1 MPYDRPVFA
10 TLSAGYPGPDGLAA
24 QSAAGLE
31 PLSDGADWDARAGV
45 AAELLR
51 GGLSTADLVAS
62 WRALAGAPEAARRAV
77 KAGLTGPYTFAR
89 RSAIRAGE
97 RRRLTLS
104 LAEVLN
110 DALRALG
117 GAGCP
122 LVQVDEPDAVRIG
135 DDEAE
140 RRLFADAHR
149 RLLEGVTGAHPSL
162 CVIGGSAD
170 AAGPATFFD
179 LPYRSYLFD
188 LIDGPDNWRLIAL
201 APGDRGI
208 ICGAMDARTAR
219 PDEREILVWAV
230 HYAASTAGRG
240 PERVGLAPSGS
251 LAHMAP
257 EQARRKI
264 DRLSEAAR
272 LAALPG
278 RELAETLDPR
288 AIRSRSRALR
298 QRPRR

>member
-1 MPYDRPVFA
+1 MPYDRRVFA

-31 PLSDGADWDARAGV
+31 PLSDGADWGARAGV

-51 GGLSTADLVAS
+51 GGRSADLVAS
-62 WRALAGAPEAARRAV
+62 WRALADAPEAAGRAV
-77 KAGLTGPYTFAR
+77 RAEVAGPYTFAR
-89 RSAIRAGE
+89 RSDAPADE

-104 LAEVLN
+104 LAEALN
-110 DALRALG
+110 DALRSLA

-135 DDEAE
+135 DDETE
-140 RRLFADAHR
+140 RRLFGEAHR
-149 RLLEGVTGAHPSL
+149 RLLEGVTGTHPSL

-188 LIDGPDNWRLIAL
+188 LIEGPDNWRLIAL
-201 APGDRGI
+201 APADRGV

-219 PDEREILVWAV
+219 LDEREILVWAA

-251 LAHMAP
+251 LAHLSA

-264 DRLSEAAR
+264 DRLADAAR
-272 LAALPG
+272 LAGLPG

-288 AIRSRSRALR
+288 AVRSRSRALR
-298 QRPRR
+298 GKPRR

>member
-1 MPYDRPVFA
+1 MPYDRRVFA
-10 TLSAGYPGPDGLAA
+10 TLSAGYPGPDSLAA

-51 GGLSTADLVAS
+51 GGRPADIVAS
-62 WRALAGAPEAARRAV
+62 WRALTDTPEASGRAV
-77 KAGLTGPYTFAR
+77 KAGVAGPYTFAR
-89 RSAIRAGE
+89 RSNTPTDE

-104 LAEVLN
+104 LAEALN
-110 DALRALG
+110 GALRALAA
-117 GAGCP
+117 AGCP

-135 DDEAE
+135 DDEGE
-140 RRLFADAHR
+140 RRLFGEAQR
-149 RLLEGVTGAHPSL
+149 RLLDGVAGTHASL
-162 CVIGGSAD
+162 CVLGGNAD
-170 AAGPATFFD
+170 AAGPAAFFD
-179 LPYRSYLFD
+179 APYHSYLFD
-188 LIDGPDNWRLIAL
+188 LIEGPDNWRLIAL

-219 PDEREILVWAV
+219 LDEREILVWAV
-230 HYAASTAGRG
+230 GYAASSAGRG

-251 LAHMAP
+251 LADLPA

-264 DRLSEAAR
+264 DRLAEAAR
-272 LAALPG
+272 LAELPG
-278 RELAETLDPR
+278 RELAEALDPR
-288 AIRSRSRALR
+288 AIRSRARALR